1 MQSLSLGQTD
11 DQDAKHKAQDQLRH
25 VRLHNDALR
34 IQVEGSHV
42 KAGPYSSSFKPQL
55 QPKPRP
61 KSQNQNRVQGQN
73 QISSRGRGPGDGRHL
88 VSTYT
93 QPIPILKLET
103 PKGTVQ
109 QILTFVMDNI
119 SYIFE
124 HLPPF
129 IKSLIGIYKSFYT
142 CSSKSQAT
150 TSTPASISTEGGKDK
165 GVKNESK
172 ADGEQAEQVTQL
184 MAEKGIYKKALRE
197 KASIPLQPSFC
208 DIKVRTRLM
217 E

>member
-1 MQSLSLGQTD
+1 LRPLQLGKTD

-34 IQVEGSHV
+34 IQVENASGEVGDIPLSTTRRPGTVPSRSQGQGQGQGHGRGQGQV
-42 KAGPYSSSFKPQL
+42 QGRSQSLVSSPAKSILQL
-55 QPKPRP
+55 SKGTP
-61 KSQNQNRVQGQN
+61 KS
-73 QISSRGRGPGDGRHL
+73 
-88 VSTYT
+88 
-93 QPIPILKLET
+93 
-103 PKGTVQ
+103 TVQ

-129 IKSLIGIYKSFYT
+129 IKSLIGIYRSFYT

-150 TSTPASISTEGGKDK
+150 TSTPTSISTEGGKDK

-172 ADGEQAEQVTQL
+172 ADGEQEEQVTQL